1 MRMIFRQ
8 ENDHSVLRNFWH
20 KGTIRGVTAASP
32 WGAGSFFQTR
42 GTSEEAAKKAEK
54 RRLGDEGK
62 ASLRPSRE
70 MGGMKREVLRR
81 AVSFRR
87 GACRGEGFDKG
98 ESLWERGSGGGPF
111 LQKGLSSGLPSGK
124 TKALPCETEGLLEI
138 KSWRCSTFP
147 RKSAQYHRRWRA

>member
-1 MRMIFRQ
+1 MIFRH
-8 ENDHSVLRNFWH
+8 ERSNHSVRRDSWH
-20 KGTIRGVTAASP
+20 KRTIRGMTAASP
-32 WGAGSFFQTR
+32 WGAGSFFRTR
-42 GTSEEAAKKAEK
+42 GTSEEAAKKAVE

-70 MGGMKREVLRR
+70 IGRDEEGG
-81 AVSFRR
+81 ST
-87 GACRGEGFDKG
+87 ACRFPPERGMLGEGFDKG
-98 ESLWERGSGGGPF
+98 GSLGERGSGGGPF
-111 LQKGLSSGLPSGK
+111 LQKGLSPGLPSDK

>member
-1 MRMIFRQ
+1 MIFRH
-8 ENDHSVLRNFWH
+8 ERSNHSVRRDSWH
-20 KGTIRGVTAASP
+20 KRTIRGMTAASP
-32 WGAGSFFQTR
+32 WGAGSFFRTR
-42 GTSEEAAKKAEK
+42 GTSEEAAKKAVE

-62 ASLRPSRE
+62 ASLRPAERR
-70 MGGMKREVLRR
+70 GGMKREVLRR

-98 ESLWERGSGGGPF
+98 GSLGERGSGGGPF
-111 LQKGLSSGLPSGK
+111 LQKGLSPGLPSDK

>member
-1 MRMIFRQ
+1 MIFRQ

-20 KGTIRGVTAASP
+20 KGTVRGMTAASP
-32 WGAGSFFQTR
+32 WGTGFFPGQ
-42 GTSEEAAKKAEK
+42 GAQAKKLRRRRWKGVSETRERHRSAPAE
-54 RRLGDEGK
+54 RW
-62 ASLRPSRE
+62 
-70 MGGMKREVLRR
+70 GGMTRKVLRR

-98 ESLWERGSGGGPF
+98 GSLWERGSGGEPF

-124 TKALPCETEGLLEI
+124 TKALPCDTEGLLEI